1 MMGPFQYVLTTGKEE
16 RGTNMKKTLAFLVVM
31 VMALS
36 LLFSVAAQAEETTV
50 EFVIWGSD
58 SRKAEYDRLF
68 TPFTEQTGI
77 KVNVNLVALE
87 EIVAKLATQIVSG
100 TAPDVVW
107 LTEAQLPQFIA
118 TGNLEDISAIMEDE
132 AYQFGDLFPN
142 LTEKYIQDGKLYA
155 VPFTS
160 SPRVYFYNK
169 DMFQAAGLE
178 DPQDLVDK
186 GEWTMDK
193 MLESARAM
201 TNKEQGAYGLSIM
214 NYQSPN
220 DWNILLD
227 WTWSMGASFFD
238 EDMTAVTINTP
249 EGVNALQLYS
259 DMIFQDGA
267 QPLPGEQIDFASGK
281 IGMTR
286 NTISFQAQ
294 LKDVGF
300 DWDIIPNPTGTDPE
314 APVAIGVAAYVVP
327 KGAKNKDAAMRV
339 IQYITSQESMS
350 DSYLMNTFSPVRT
363 SVLSSDKFLEGERPS
378 ARGKLMALLKPW
390 DGKTRIYPNHDNYT
404 AIDLKMKELMDLLYT
419 QSCTMEELCQ
429 RIEAEVTP
437 LLTEY

>member
-1 MMGPFQYVLTTGKEE
+1 
-16 RGTNMKKTLAFLVVM
+16 MKKTLAFLIVLAM
-31 VMALS
+31 SLS
-36 LLFSVAAQAEETTV
+36 LLFSVTALAQDTTV

-68 TPFTEQTGI
+68 EPFTKETGI

-118 TGNLEDISAIMEDE
+118 TGNLEDISELMTDE
-132 AYQFGDLFPN
+132 TYNFGDLFPG
-142 LTEKYIQDGKLYA
+142 LTEKYIKDGKLYA

-169 DMFQAAGLE
+169 DMFKAAGLV

-193 MLESARAM
+193 MLECARAM
-201 TNKEQGAYGLSIM
+201 INKEKGAYGLSIM

-227 WTWSMGASFFD
+227 WTWSMGASFFN
-238 EDMTAVTINTP
+238 EDMTKVTINTS
-249 EGVNALQLYS
+249 EGVKALQMYS
-259 DMIFQDGA
+259 DMIFKDGA

-294 LKDVGF
+294 LKDVDF

-314 APVAIGVAAYVVP
+314 APVAIGVAGYVVP
-327 KGAKNKDAAMRV
+327 KGAKHKDAAVQV
-339 IQYITSQESMS
+339 IKYITSEDSMS
-350 DSYLMNTFSPVRT
+350 DDYLMNTFSPIRT
-363 SVLSSDKFLEGERPS
+363 SVLSSEKFLQGERPS
-378 ARGKLMALLKPW
+378 SRGKLMALLKPW

-419 QSCTMEELCQ
+419 QSCSIEELCQ
-429 RIEAEVTP
+429 RIETEVTP
-437 LLTEY
+437 MLSNK

>member
-1 MMGPFQYVLTTGKEE
+1 
-16 RGTNMKKTLAFLVVM
+16 MKKTLTWLVLM
-31 VMALS
+31 VLSLS
-36 LLFSVAAQAEETTV
+36 LLVVVPALAEDTTV

-68 TPFTEQTGI
+68 VPFTEQTGI

-118 TGNLEDISAIMEDE
+118 TGNLEDITEIMKDE
-132 AYQFGDLFPN
+132 AYDFGDLFPG
-142 LTEKYIQDGKLYA
+142 LTEKYIKDGKLYA

-160 SPRVYFYNK
+160 SPRVYFYNR
-169 DMFQAAGLE
+169 DMFSAAGLQ
-178 DPQDLVDK
+178 DPQDLAEK

-193 MLESARAM
+193 MLESAHM
-201 TNKEQGAYGLSIM
+201 LTNKAKGEYGLSIM

-227 WTWSMGASFFD
+227 WTWCMGASFFD
-238 EDMTAVTINTP
+238 EDMTKVTINSP
-249 EGVNALQLYS
+249 EGVKALQMYS
-259 DMIFQDGA
+259 DMIFKDGS

-300 DWDIIPNPTGTDPE
+300 DWDIIPNPTGTDPD
-314 APVAIGVAAYVVP
+314 APVAVGVAAYVVP
-327 KGAKNKDAAMRV
+327 KGAKNKDAAV
-339 IQYITSQESMS
+339 EVVKYITTRESMS
-350 DSYLMNTFSPVRT
+350 DDYLMNTFSPIRT

-390 DGKTRIYPNHDNYT
+390 DGKTRLYPVHDNYT
-404 AIDLKMKELMDLLYT
+404 AIDLKIKELMDLLYT
-419 QSCTMEELCQ
+419 QACSIEELCQ
-429 RIEAEVTP
+429 RIETEVTP
-437 LLTEY
+437 LLSDY

>member
-1 MMGPFQYVLTTGKEE
+1 
-16 RGTNMKKTLAFLVVM
+16 MKKTLTWLVLM
-31 VMALS
+31 VLSLS
-36 LLFSVAAQAEETTV
+36 LLVGLPALAEDATV

-68 TPFTEQTGI
+68 VPFTEQTGI

-118 TGNLEDISAIMEDE
+118 TGNLEDITEIMKDE
-132 AYQFGDLFPN
+132 AFDFGDLFPG
-142 LTEKYIQDGKLYA
+142 LTEKYIKDGKLYA

-160 SPRVYFYNK
+160 SPRVYFYNR
-169 DMFQAAGLE
+169 DMFSAAGLQ
-178 DPQDLVDK
+178 DPQDLAEK

-193 MLESARAM
+193 MLESAHM
-201 TNKEQGAYGLSIM
+201 LTNKAKGEYGLSIM

-227 WTWSMGASFFD
+227 WTWCMGASFFD
-238 EDMTAVTINTP
+238 EDMTKVTINSP
-249 EGVNALQLYS
+249 EGVKALQMYS
-259 DMIFQDGA
+259 DMIFKDGS

-300 DWDIIPNPTGTDPE
+300 DWDIIPNPTGTDPRRPRRRGRGRLCGAQGRQKQGRRHGGHQVHHHPGKHE
-314 APVAIGVAAYVVP
+314 RRLPDEHLQPHPHVCPVQRQVSGGRATVRAWQADGSAQAL
-327 KGAKNKDAAMRV
+327 GWQDATV
-339 IQYITSQESMS
+339 SGS
-350 DSYLMNTFSPVRT
+350 
-363 SVLSSDKFLEGERPS
+363 
-378 ARGKLMALLKPW
+378 
-390 DGKTRIYPNHDNYT
+390 
-404 AIDLKMKELMDLLYT
+404 
-419 QSCTMEELCQ
+419 
-429 RIEAEVTP
+429 
-437 LLTEY
+437 